1 LSEDQVNQIIDRV
14 QDAIRDIIRAPRRLA
29 KRTTQRIVD
38 FEASLEDYLR
48 QTNKEELNPDAI
60 KRDLQLLLQDPRLGI
75 SSLSDRLSRFD
86 RSTVVALLSQ
96 REDISAEEANHIADQ
111 IESVRSNIAKQIQQ
125 IQDRVQSAI
134 DQVFDRIRNYLNS
147 LNRPELSYEGIRQD
161 FAKLFDDPQ
170 AGFEALRDRLSQF
183 DRDTLV
189 AILSSREDI
198 ASEDVNRIIDQIEAA
213 RDNVLH
219 RAGLIQQEA
228 QNRLKAIRKQAKKQ
242 AEETRKTVASAA
254 WWLFGAAFSSLIASA
269 IAGAMAVTGV

>member
-1 LSEDQVNQIIDRV
+1 
-14 QDAIRDIIRAPRRLA
+14 
-29 KRTTQRIVD
+29 
-38 FEASLEDYLR
+38 
-48 QTNKEELNPDAI
+48 
-60 KRDLQLLLQDPRLGI
+60 
-75 SSLSDRLSRFD
+75 
-86 RSTVVALLSQ
+86 VALLSQ
-96 REDISAEEANHIADQ
+96 REDISAEEANRIADQ